1 MIISSTMY
9 KRNVKTRAWRKL
21 SNNDTLESVTV
32 LLWILSARA
41 REAQICN
48 TQVGEKHTVWTRMLD
63 YTLLTTP
70 SPQPCFLGN
79 EYKLYSNKSYFINVT
94 IPCLYS
100 NTYKH
105 KGQFSERELTFQQR
119 VFWYLLPQRFHS
131 PFCLHCRSF
140 LMLWMNNFPHS
151 EGIIQSES
159 ESVWQ
164 PNYEENI
171 WLQTETITKYWI
183 KLPTFGL

>member
-79 EYKLYSNKSYFINVT
+79 QYKLYSNKSWILLTSLFPVCIVIHTCIRVSFRKGNWHSNSEYFDTCFLSVSTARSACIV
-94 IPCLYS
+94 
-100 NTYKH
+100 
-105 KGQFSERELTFQQR
+105 E
-119 VFWYLLPQRFHS
+119 VFWCYGWII
-131 PFCLHCRSF
+131 F
-140 LMLWMNNFPHS
+140 LTLK
-151 EGIIQSES
+151 E
-159 ESVWQ
+159 
-164 PNYEENI
+164 
-171 WLQTETITKYWI
+171 
-183 KLPTFGL
+183 